1 MATALVTGASAG
13 LGEEFAWQLATAGH
27 DLVVT
32 ARSGDRLSE
41 LADVVAS
48 ATGVSVEVLV
58 ADLAAAHGR
67 EAVAAR
73 LANAGTSGSTQ
84 PVSLLVNNAGF
95 GTGTAFVDTPWEEE
109 AAMHDV
115 LVTAPLRLTHAV
127 LPGMIARGHG
137 AVLNVSSIAA
147 RLSNSTY
154 AAHKRWIVEFTESLA
169 GQLRGTGVTVT
180 AVLPGLTRTEFHD
193 RPALQHHR
201 EDSPDFMWLDAEQV
215 VSAALTGLRRGSVS
229 VTPSVRYAVA
239 GALAQLAPA
248 SVTRG
253 FRSMRTQR

>member
-32 ARSGDRLSE
+32 ARSRDRLSE

-48 ATGVSVEVLV
+48 ATGVSVEVLA
-58 ADLAAAHGR
+58 ADLAAPEGR

-73 LANAGTSGSTQ
+73 LNDPKR

-95 GTGTAFVDTPWEEE
+95 ATGTDFVDTSWEEE

-127 LPGMIARGHG
+127 LPGMIERGHG
-137 AVLNVSSIAA
+137 AILNVSSIAA
-147 RLSNSTY
+147 HLSNSTY
-154 AAHKRWIVEFTESLA
+154 AAHKRWVLEFTQVLV
-169 GQLRGTGVTVT
+169 GQLQGTGVTAT
-180 AVLPGLTRTEFHD
+180 AVLPGLTRTQFHE
-193 RPALQHHR
+193 RSALAHHKD
-201 EDSPDFMWLDAEQV
+201 EAPEFMWLSAEEV
-215 VSAALTGLRRGSVS
+215 VSAALTGVRRGSVS
-229 VTPSVRYAVA
+229 VTPSVRYSVA
-239 GALAQLAPA
+239 GAFAQATPS
-248 SVTRG
+248 SVTRR

>member
-41 LADVVAS
+41 LADVVSS

-58 ADLAAAHGR
+58 ADLAAADGR
-67 EAVAAR
+67 EAVATR
-73 LANAGTSGSTQ
+73 LAGTSGSKQ

-95 GTGTAFVDTPWEEE
+95 GTGTDFVDTPWEEE

-127 LPGMIARGHG
+127 LPGMIERGHG

-147 RLSNSTY
+147 HLSNSTY
-154 AAHKRWIVEFTESLA
+154 AAHKRWLLEFTESLA
-169 GQLRGTGVTVT
+169 GQLRGTGVTAT
-180 AVLPGLTRTEFHD
+180 AVLPGLTRTAFHD

-201 EDSPDFMWLDAEQV
+201 ADSPEFMWLDAEQV
-215 VSAALTGLRRGSVS
+215 VSAALTGVRRGSVS
-229 VTPSVRYAVA
+229 VTPSVRYSVA
-239 GALAQLAPA
+239 GAFAQLAPA